1 MKPKKILIVED
12 EKTSRD
18 IIALSVGKKDHEL
31 IFAEDGDEAVR
42 MALEHRPDLILMD
55 VMIPRIS
62 GYEATRIIKSNED
75 LKDIPVL
82 AVTARTADYDAAMA
96 REAGCDDYI
105 TKPFRVAYLRE
116 KLEKYLVED

>member
-18 IIALSVGKKDHEL
+18 ILALSVGKKDREL
-31 IFAEDGDEAVR
+31 IFAGDGDEAVR
-42 MALEHRPDLILMD
+42 MAMEHRPDLILMD
-55 VMIPRIS
+55 IMIPRIS

-75 LKDIPVL
+75 LKNIPIV
-82 AVTARTADYDAAMA
+82 AITARTADYDAEMA
-96 REAGCDDYI
+96 REAGCDDYL

-116 KLEKYLVED
+116 KLEKYLKED

>member
-18 IIALSVGKKDHEL
+18 IIALSVGKKDREL

-42 MALEHRPDLILMD
+42 MAIEQRPDLILMD

-62 GYEATRIIKSNED
+62 GYEAARIIKSNDD
-75 LKDIPVL
+75 LKHIPIIAL
-82 AVTARTADYDAAMA
+82 TARTADYDAAMA
-96 REAGCDDYI
+96 REAGCDDYM

-116 KLEKYLVED
+116 KLAKYLKQD